1 VLSSASLRPRR
12 AKQIKMAIAA
22 QQNKRPA
29 APASTGINGNDD
41 SPFTSS
47 ESMPAGGSVLRP
59 TVANI
64 SSVVNVGDGDRGDE
78 LDDDNNTVVVPSLV
92 VVVVVGE
99 FFVVGG
105 GDLVGGDLVG
115 GDFVVVALVVVVVGD
130 LAVVVVVVVVVVGND
145 AVSFVVVVVGLT
157 VNCFVVVVVGGS
169 LVATGPAVSGTINAL
184 LQQEALLHE
193 GIIGSSGGN
202 ELTQSISCPII
213 DPP

>member
-64 SSVVNVGDGDRGDE
+64 SSVVNVGDGDNGDE

-99 FFVVGG
+99 FFVV
-105 GDLVGGDLVG
+105 VGGDLVG
-115 GDFVVVALVVVVVGD
+115 GDFVVVALVVVVD

-184 LQQEALLHE
+184 LQQEALLHK